1 MHQTRQSNCVTV
13 ELNSEEVLFLLS
25 CIETSERQDLKE
37 FASEKLYVRLVK
49 TYVNIVKDCIDPT
62 ATPHQ
67 KQNLAN

>member
-37 FASEKLYVRLVK
+37 LASEKLYVRLVK

-62 ATPHQ
+62 AIPHQ
-67 KQNLAN
+67 KLHLAN

>member
-25 CIETSERQDLKE
+25 CIETSARQDLKE
-37 FASEKLYVRLVK
+37 FTSEKLYVRLVK